1 VNTYADACKAL
12 REAIEDY
19 IDAATWELRHKMPPL
34 DAIDLANATA
44 QKAVGVIAHEASQRL
59 ASHIQVPDDLAQIFE
74 RDGGLNAD
82 TLGSDQG
89 GAQKHAPAAGEAD
102 HVDPR

>member
-44 QKAVGVIAHEASQRL
+44 QKAVDVIAHETSQRL
-59 ASHIQVPDDLAQIFE
+59 AGHIQIPDDLAGIFQQN
-74 RDGGLNAD
+74 GG
-82 TLGSDQG
+82 S
-89 GAQKHAPAAGEAD
+89 
-102 HVDPR
+102 